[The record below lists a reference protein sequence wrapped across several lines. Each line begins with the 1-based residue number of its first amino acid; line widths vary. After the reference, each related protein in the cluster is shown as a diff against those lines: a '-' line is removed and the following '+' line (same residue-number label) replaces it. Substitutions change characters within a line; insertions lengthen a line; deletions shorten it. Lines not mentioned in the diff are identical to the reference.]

1 MLITKNNTQK
11 ILCKAEYWK
20 LHEQTPIN
28 ERQRL
33 IPYKL
38 IEDFVGKLQT
48 SKWDIITKSF
58 TYIALQDIYDSVKN
72 GILKQSDKGGRNAN
86 CKLVDLK
93 WL

>member
-48 SKWDIITKSF
+48 SKWDIK
-58 TYIALQDIYDSVKN
+58 
-72 GILKQSDKGGRNAN
+72 LKV
-86 CKLVDLK
+86 LPT
-93 WL
+93 